1 MPRTVRLFL
10 VFLMFMG
17 LASISWAFGDWR
29 LAVAAYIIGILFYC
43 ALCVIASCSYKKIVE
58 TEAEMKAYAKAQGAE
73 EIKLTKEEYKTL
85 NKNGFVTLKDGTK
98 ITKDEVKQWKN
109 QKIQ

>member
-10 VFLMFMG
+10 VFLMLMG
-17 LASISWAFGDWR
+17 LASISWVFGNWR
-29 LAVAAYIIGILFYC
+29 ISVAAYIIGILFYC
-43 ALCVIASCSYKKIVE
+43 VLHITALWSYKKIIK
-58 TEAEMKAYAKAQGAE
+58 TEAEIKAYAKAQGAE

-85 NKNGFVTLKDGTK
+85 NKDGFVTLKDGTK